1 MKKIELWGK
10 QLFMLGSLL
19 TLMGCGAAYYK
30 ESADKEVYRIIEQK
44 GQVVGGMP
52 SEFTIEEEEDS
63 ERAKDLVSSTT
74 SESWVLSLR
83 EAIEIAVE
91 KSRSYQSKKES
102 LYSQGLSL
110 TSSRHNFD
118 PIFSGSSSGDV
129 TLRDAQDTASA
140 GLSLGLRK
148 MLATGGD
155 ISLSLVNNL
164 SRIISTG
171 DPNHGAASAIGASIS
186 QPLLR
191 GAGKKIALE
200 NLTQAERSMVYSI
213 RDFVRY
219 RKEFSVNIAQT
230 YFNLLQLKDRLKN
243 AKNNY
248 DNLRDD
254 RIRAE
259 LMAQAGRTP
268 EFQVD
273 QRRQSEFSARDSWIR
288 AQQSYSNSLDQF
300 KIDLGIPTE
309 VNLEPNPAELEK
321 LSANVRVL
329 DTSVE
334 TAIQVALENRLDFQ
348 TEKDQLADAERQ
360 MEIAKDSLKPG
371 LDMVL
376 SYDRDTP
383 GSQPVNFDDG
393 DEVWSAGLDLDLPF
407 DRTSERNSYRR
418 SLISL
423 ASARRNLAEQE
434 DRIRLEVRNSFRD
447 LDQAE
452 QSYQI
457 QLNSLRLAERRVES
471 TTLLQL
477 AGRANTRDVLEA
489 REDLLDAQ
497 NSVTQ
502 AIVDHFNTR
511 LDLSLSMETL
521 RVDENG
527 FWIEDSL
534 VGTEEGNDDEN

>member
-1 MKKIELWGK
+1 
-10 QLFMLGSLL
+10 
-19 TLMGCGAAYYK
+19 MGCGAAYYK
-30 ESADKEVYRIIEQK
+30 ESADKEVYRIIEEK
-44 GQVVGGMP
+44 GQVIGGMP
-52 SEFTIEEEEDS
+52 SQFTIEEEEAS
-63 ERAKDLVSSTT
+63 QKAKNLISDGTEGNPRIV
-74 SESWVLSLR
+74 SLR

-91 KSRSYQSKKES
+91 KSRSYQSRKES

-118 PIFSGSSSGDV
+118 PIFSGSVSGDV
-129 TLRDAQDTASA
+129 TLQDAQDTVST
-140 GLSLGLRK
+140 GLSLGMRK

-171 DPNHGAASAIGASIS
+171 DPNHGAASAIAASLS

-200 NLTQAERSMVYSI
+200 NLTQAERNMVYSI
-213 RDFVRY
+213 RGFVRY
-219 RKEFSVNIAQT
+219 RKQFSVDIAQT

-268 EFQVD
+268 EFEVD

-288 AQQSYSNSLDQF
+288 AQQSYRNSLDQF

-309 VNLEPNPAELEK
+309 VNIEPDPTELEK
-321 LSANVRVL
+321 LSANVRVM

-334 TAIQVALENRLDFQ
+334 TAIHVALANRLDFR
-348 TEKDQLADAERQ
+348 TEKDQVEDAERQ
-360 MEIAKDSLKPG
+360 VEVAKDSLKPG

-376 SYDRDTP
+376 GYDRDTSA
-383 GSQPVNFDDG
+383 SQPVNFKDG
-393 DEVWSAGLDLDLPF
+393 DEVWSAGVDLDLPF
-407 DRTSERNSYRR
+407 DRKSERNSYRS
-418 SLISL
+418 SLIGL
-423 ASARRNLAEQE
+423 ASAGRNLAEQE
-434 DRIRLEVRNSFRD
+434 DRIRLEVRNAFRN

-471 TTLLQL
+471 TALLQL

-497 NSVTQ
+497 NNVTQ
-502 AIVDHFNTR
+502 AIVDHFNNR

-521 RVDENG
+521 RVGEDG

-534 VGTEEGNDDEN
+534 IGTEEGNEDEN